1 MNLIWVIPAEGSGA
15 CASNFLRHAGR
26 DPPGLRPF
34 VFQLVSPRFIGGRA
48 KRGKSMNPPKL
59 LVQGVTKVYHDGR
72 RSLEALSPIDLAIAT
87 GEFVS
92 IIGPSG
98 CGKSTLFNIIA
109 GVEKASS
116 GVIAID
122 GNAEEVRAGKAGYM
136 PQQPL
141 LLPWRTVEENV
152 MLGLDIRHTPRKKA
166 QQEAYELLKRFGL
179 ADFTRNYPATL
190 SGGMRQRVALLR
202 TVLFNRDFLLLDE
215 PFGALDA
222 LTRLSSQM
230 WLLDLWQEFH
240 SSVLFITHD
249 VREAILL
256 SDRIYVF
263 SARPGRV
270 LRIVEVELPRPR
282 LPEQLAWEQSVQ
294 LEQQLVTLLLKEQ
307 QL

>member
-1 MNLIWVIPAEGSGA
+1 MS
-15 CASNFLRHAGR
+15 
-26 DPPGLRPF
+26 
-34 VFQLVSPRFIGGRA
+34 
-48 KRGKSMNPPKL
+48 PPKL
-59 LVQGVTKVYHDGR
+59 LVQGVTKVYRDGR
-72 RSLEALSPIDLAIAT
+72 RSLEALAPIDLTIAT

-98 CGKSTLFNIIA
+98 CGKSTLFNIVA
-109 GVEKASS
+109 GVEKPTA
-116 GVIAID
+116 GLIAID
-122 GNAEEVRAGKAGYM
+122 GATDAARAGKSGYM

-152 MLGLDIRHTPRKKA
+152 MLGLDVRHVPRKKA
-166 QQEAYELLKRFGL
+166 QQEARELLKRFGL
-179 ADFTRNYPATL
+179 ADFAQNYPTTL

-222 LTRLSSQM
+222 LTRLSSQL
-230 WLLDLWQEFH
+230 WLLDLWHEFH

-270 LRIVEVELPRPR
+270 LRTVEVGLPRPR
-282 LPEQLAWEQSVQ
+282 QPEQLAWEQSVQ
-294 LEQQLVTLLLKEQ
+294 LEQELVTLLLKEQ
-307 QL
+307 KL

>member
-1 MNLIWVIPAEGSGA
+1 
-15 CASNFLRHAGR
+15 
-26 DPPGLRPF
+26 
-34 VFQLVSPRFIGGRA
+34 
-48 KRGKSMNPPKL
+48 MNPPKL
-59 LVQGVTKVYHDGR
+59 LVQGVTKVYGDGR
-72 RSLEALSPIDLAIAT
+72 RSLEALAPIDLTVAI

-109 GVEKASS
+109 GVEKPSS
-116 GVIAID
+116 GLIAID
-122 GNAEEVRAGKAGYM
+122 GETDAVRAGKSGYM

-141 LLPWRTVEENV
+141 LLPWRVVEENV
-152 MLGLDIRHTPRKKA
+152 MLGLDVRHMPRKKA
-166 QQEAYELLKRFGL
+166 QQEARELLKRFGL
-179 ADFTRNYPATL
+179 ADFAGSYPATL

-230 WLLDLWQEFH
+230 WLLDLWHEFH

-270 LRIVEVELPRPR
+270 LRTVEVGLPRPR
-282 LPEQLAWEQSVQ
+282 QPQQLAWEQSVR
-294 LEQQLVTLLLKEQ
+294 LEQELVTLLLKEQ

>member
-1 MNLIWVIPAEGSGA
+1 
-15 CASNFLRHAGR
+15 
-26 DPPGLRPF
+26 
-34 VFQLVSPRFIGGRA
+34 
-48 KRGKSMNPPKL
+48 MNPPKL
-59 LVQGVTKVYHDGR
+59 LVQGVTKIYRDGR
-72 RSLEALSPIDLAIAT
+72 RPLEALAPIDLTVAT
-87 GEFVS
+87 GEFTS

-98 CGKSTLFNIIA
+98 CGKSTLFNIVA

-116 GVIAID
+116 GLIAID
-122 GNAEEVRAGKAGYM
+122 GETDEVRAGKSGYM

-152 MLGLDIRHTPRKKA
+152 MLGLDVRHVPGKKA
-166 QQEAYELLKRFGL
+166 QQEARELLKRFGL
-179 ADFTRNYPATL
+179 ADFAENYPATL

-230 WLLDLWQEFH
+230 WLLDLWHEFH

-270 LRIVEVELPRPR
+270 LRTVEVGLPRPR
-282 LPEQLAWEQSVQ
+282 QPEQLAWEQSVR
-294 LEQQLVTLLLKEQ
+294 LEQELVTLLLKEQ